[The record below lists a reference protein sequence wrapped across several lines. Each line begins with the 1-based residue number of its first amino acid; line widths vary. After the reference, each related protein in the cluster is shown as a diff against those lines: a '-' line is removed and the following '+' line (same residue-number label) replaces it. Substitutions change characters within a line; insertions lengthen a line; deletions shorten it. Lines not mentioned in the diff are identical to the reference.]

1 LLINKFRTK
10 YGIRGESDE
19 RDTLIKLEVDNLLIR
34 GTTTEAALSNLDKR
48 LAVLLG
54 GTEALS

>member
-1 LLINKFRTK
+1 LINKFRTK
-10 YGIRGESDE
+10 YGIRGEIDE
-19 RDTLIKLEVDNLLIR
+19 RDTLIKLEVDNLLIS